1 MVCASRPAARLLRTA
16 APFEL
21 SGLIIRLILRFELPG
36 WYVGTIR
43 LVIRLIVQL

>member
-1 MVCASRPAARLLRTA
+1 
-16 APFEL
+16 
-21 SGLIIRLILRFELPG
+21 LIIRLILRFELPG